1 MSVEVHPTSFIE
13 DGAQIGKNVE
23 IGPYC
28 LISKY
33 TVIGDNCIL
42 KGHVNISGHTM
53 IGSNNTFYP
62 YATIGTEPQ
71 DLGYKGEPT
80 RLEIG
85 DGNVFRE
92 FVSINR
98 GTTKENQVTL
108 IGNNNTFMA
117 YAHVGHDV
125 VIEDHAVI
133 VNSVN
138 LAGHVKIG
146 SRAIVGGSSSVSQ
159 FVTIGRGAYVGGA
172 SAVDRD
178 IPPFCTAYGNRVK
191 LKGINI
197 VGLRRQGLDKATI
210 SELVEFYRDME
221 ASALSP
227 RAFVLN
233 EETMRDFQKND
244 IVGEVSEFIANSDIG
259 IAPFIS

>member
-1 MSVEVHPTSFIE
+1 MTVEIHPTAFVE
-13 DGAQIGKNVE
+13 DGAQIGTNVK

-28 LISKY
+28 LIGSNSI
-33 TVIGDNCIL
+33 IGDNCLL
-42 KGHVNISGHTM
+42 KGHVNISGHTK
-53 IGSNNTFYP
+53 IGDDNTFYP

-85 DGNVFRE
+85 NANQFRE

-98 GTTKENQVTL
+98 GTTKEDQVTK

-125 VIEDHAVI
+125 IIEDHVVI

-138 LAGHVKIG
+138 LAGHVKVG
-146 SRAIVGGSSSVSQ
+146 SKAIVGGSSSISQ
-159 FVTIGRGAYVGGA
+159 FVTVGRGAYIGGA
-172 SAVDRD
+172 SAIDRD

-197 VGLRRQGLDKATI
+197 VGLRRQGIGKQEIT
-210 SELVEFYRDME
+210 ELVEFYRSME

-233 EETMRDFQKND
+233 ND
-244 IVGEVSEFIANSDIG
+244 VMGEYESNEIVMEVAKFIEVSDIG